1 MCGFSWRGRRF
12 KFLFVHCFLLWCLIL
27 SSGKKHFVREIF
39 CKMQN
44 TDSPEQVRWYTWN
57 VRMSISSKQC
67 CLFPES
73 VGIYLEYVQQRKGCF
88 KWSKPEGIFLW
99 FIFGIEVNTEDLGEP
114 WRVFIQWGFSLKNG
128 QCSINPRARVC
139 SEQFGAFE
147 PLLLF
152 RTWMFCSLD
161 GSEESS
167 WQFRAALAAFTR
179 GETSQGVGSRRD
191 LKQHH
196 QKLNSVTFLNIWQHE
211 KPYCA

>member
-73 VGIYLEYVQQRKGCF
+73 VGIYLEYMKQRKGCF

-99 FIFGIEVNTEDLGEP
+99 F
-114 WRVFIQWGFSLKNG
+114 
-128 QCSINPRARVC
+128 
-139 SEQFGAFE
+139 
-147 PLLLF
+147 LF
-152 RTWMFCSLD
+152 VMKSTQRTWESPGGCSSSEVLALKM
-161 GSEESS
+161 GSAVSIQGPECALSNLVLLSHCFYSELGCSAAWMGQRRALGSS
-167 WQFRAALAAFTR
+167 
-179 GETSQGVGSRRD
+179 G
-191 LKQHH
+191 QH
-196 QKLNSVTFLNIWQHE
+196 LLPSPVERLLRV
-211 KPYCA
+211 